1 LKWNWI
7 WNMSEPK
14 AQPVNEVGAAEPKPE
29 NAASAETG
37 TGAAAGSGAET
48 AAPGATAGAAAEAA
62 GVGSVTLSAQ
72 EFEELRRKADQA
84 AEHWERL
91 LRTAA
96 DFDNFRKRAARERQE
111 VMDYA
116 QQALLTRLIPVL
128 DSFEAALSALNAGD
142 PQSVQNLQQGVQ
154 LVWQQLRAV
163 LQEAGLTEVDAT
175 GQRFDPALHEAVAT
189 EERTDVPDGQVV
201 RQLRK
206 GYKLRDRLLRPA
218 SVVVA
223 HPPGR
228 AEQPAAN

>member
-1 LKWNWI
+1 
-7 WNMSEPK
+7 MSEPK
-14 AQPVNEVGAAEPKPE
+14 AQPVNEVEAAEPKPE
-29 NAASAETG
+29 GTACPAAATG
-37 TGAAAGSGAET
+37 PAAGVSEAGAAAATGVGPATGAAAA
-48 AAPGATAGAAAEAA
+48 
-62 GVGSVTLSAQ
+62 GSVTLSAQ

-128 DSFEAALSALNAGD
+128 DSFEAALSALNAAD
-142 PQSVQNLQQGVQ
+142 SQSVQNLQQGIQ

-175 GQRFDPALHEAVAT
+175 GQQFDPTLHEAVAI

-228 AEQPAAN
+228 SGEPAAN